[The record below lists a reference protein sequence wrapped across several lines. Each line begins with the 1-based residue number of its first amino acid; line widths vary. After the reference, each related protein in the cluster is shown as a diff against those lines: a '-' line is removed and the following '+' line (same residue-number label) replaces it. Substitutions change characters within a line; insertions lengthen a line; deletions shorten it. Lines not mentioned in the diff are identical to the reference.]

1 MKQRVRH
8 LGFLSATFCVATAL
22 PSHAG
27 WVIDHYE
34 GQGTNT
40 ATPNST
46 NPNGPIPFSI
56 SQSGTG
62 AYNVKAGSYGQNN
75 KSSAKGTIT
84 AVFKWVPAAGEPSV
98 APTSIM
104 SIMITSEVSASVL
117 YADPTSS
124 SLTVDNGLQ
133 QDDPITF
140 NQSYPYGSYQAGKFQ
155 TGKKLIQER
164 ISAGE
169 TEFRKSVTVEATA
182 YGAGNAGPSS
192 ANIAVTFAFNDRRAF
207 LNRVGEGTLKY
218 WDDPTLN
225 KAREG
230 WIDKEGNRHG
240 HSRVSYTKR
249 TGTTYGGFTD
259 EQIKILQYFQGSRS
273 GSWSSNVTESW
284 LAQSAGAFDTGA
296 NPPSLNLSPFKNG
309 GSTATV
315 QILNPIAGSSI
326 PTGILHNQAGLTTDS
341 NNVVIPAPL
350 GAGWYYEPWGPG
362 IWGPGA
368 ECIISYD
375 VRDQADNA
383 KARATYTL
391 TLHNQWENKRDDWN
405 HSWTDANGTLH
416 LGNKLF
422 TRAYFDDPEVSFTN
436 NNTNGTSQ
444 TFSWT
449 FGSIPAFTFGGDLST
464 DFNRHDYT
472 KFGAHSGVGTT
483 IDLSVPNGGSVTL
496 QPGET
501 AVPYVQ
507 VTWHRRY
514 WLVDQFGINGFIGES
529 SKWYDDIP
537 AAIEAKW
544 WITDANSTN
553 NPPRPSTTPH
563 QIQ

>member
-1 MKQRVRH
+1 MKMYQRQLSVVAGM
-8 LGFLSATFCVATAL
+8 LLAASTMAVPAKAQWSITAEASGTKSPETPTGDWQGFSNSGTTQSNGYTRPTAVAQSQGKLVLTCIWQGAGTVPDTLNLRITSHASTSATCNQFVNGQFVNIGPSGLDVTAEVDNGFGDGPRPGKTWESYGTNL
-22 PSHAG
+22 
-27 WVIDHYE
+27 IQRKTN
-34 GQGTNT
+34 GQGTVIVEVPISAKIT
-40 ATPNST
+40 ST
-46 NPNGPIPFSI
+46 I
-56 SQSGTG
+56 
-62 AYNVKAGSYGQNN
+62 
-75 KSSAKGTIT
+75 KSSSYWG
-84 AVFKWVPAAGEPSV
+84 V
-98 APTSIM
+98 A
-104 SIMITSEVSASVL
+104 
-117 YADPTSS
+117 
-124 SLTVDNGLQ
+124 
-133 QDDPITF
+133 
-140 NQSYPYGSYQAGKFQ
+140 
-155 TGKKLIQER
+155 
-164 ISAGE
+164 
-169 TEFRKSVTVEATA
+169 
-182 YGAGNAGPSS
+182 GAGVDAS
-192 ANIAVTFAFNDRRAF
+192 AQFDTRGVQLI
-207 LNRVGEGTLKY
+207 RVGAPSPKM

-225 KAREG
+225 KSRDE

-563 QIQ
+563 QIS